1 MALLYQ
7 KELAEDLDVD
17 LTGALNMKVTNLF
30 WIEVSLLRA
39 RFRNRTRE
47 RGTLWKGAE

>member
-30 WIEVSLLRA
+30 WAFSIIIKKSNQCVP
-39 RFRNRTRE
+39 
-47 RGTLWKGAE
+47 G

>member
-30 WIEVSLLRA
+30 WPFSIIIEKSNQCVP
-39 RFRNRTRE
+39 
-47 RGTLWKGAE
+47 G